1 MSEEDLSQYKDSDIL
16 SKYSPGQI
24 RELREAFKLF
34 DKDGDGSITADELG
48 TVMRNLGQFPSTDE
62 LYMMLKEID
71 IDGDGTFSF
80 EEFVQVMANMGGLS
94 EQSEED
100 EEKELRQAFTVFDK
114 TGCGYICASDIRAI
128 LQCLGEDLTEE
139 EIDEMI
145 AEVDI
150 DGDGRIDYDEFI
162 ACVCSDTSAEKDEG
176 KVESPRPSPKV
187 SQSEPEKTR
196 AQSQGVVE
204 RNADPSTSKV
214 QDGPE

>member
-1 MSEEDLSQYKDSDIL
+1 MDEEEDIFNFKDADIL
-16 SKYSPGQI
+16 TRYSHGQI

-48 TVMRNLGQFPSTDE
+48 TVLRNLGQFPSTDE
-62 LYMMLKEID
+62 LDMMLKEID

-94 EQSEED
+94 EHTEED

-128 LQCLGEDLTEE
+128 LQCLGEDLTED

-162 ACVCSDTSAEKDEG
+162 ACVCSDTYKGKEG
-176 KVESPRPSPKV
+176 PDAPKSEQTTEVSVSSIRPAGTK
-187 SQSEPEKTR
+187 
-196 AQSQGVVE
+196 GIFE
-204 RNADPSTSKV
+204 RNADPSTSPA